1 MSIPTLTLVNH
12 AMEPLSAT
20 AFTSEPSDVS
30 SPSQA
35 SSRPLEDVTSLTS
48 FNPFSEEDENDQS
61 SYALMSSLFSR
72 VKNTFTTPL
81 SSASP
86 PSTAGSNASGPPN
99 SAPTERRRPANS
111 VVQNNSSNESLRL
124 FSERPPSMTVVPSNV
139 APPLV
144 SLTPVVSEGLSFN
157 IDFDLPLSRAVFINP
172 STSDSLDGG
181 LYGTTIPGFS
191 IPEDARSI
199 RTATSVK
206 RSASV
211 SKVIRRIRGEGT
223 HGWRVYPIM
232 GVSYLTGLSRDYW
245 MDDKT
250 CKECYDCKSVFTA
263 WRRKHHCRICG
274 SSVSALMTVYGS
286 NFSWQVKYFALA
298 VLQTSLRAR
307 DSVTTV

>member
-1 MSIPTLTLVNH
+1 MAMSVPTLTLVNH
-12 AMEPLSAT
+12 AMEPLSTT
-20 AFTSEPSDVS
+20 AFTPEPSEVS

-81 SSASP
+81 SSTPPLSTVGASATG
-86 PSTAGSNASGPPN
+86 PSN
-99 SAPTERRRPANS
+99 SAPTERRRPFNS

-124 FSERPPSMTVVPSNV
+124 SERPPSLTVVPSNV

-157 IDFDLPLSRAVFINP
+157 IDFDLPLSRGVVINP

-199 RTATSVK
+199 RTAPSVK

-223 HGWRVYPIM
+223 HP
-232 GVSYLTGLSRDYW
+232 
-245 MDDKT
+245 
-250 CKECYDCKSVFTA
+250 
-263 WRRKHHCRICG
+263 
-274 SSVSALMTVYGS
+274 
-286 NFSWQVKYFALA
+286 
-298 VLQTSLRAR
+298 
-307 DSVTTV
+307 

>member
-20 AFTSEPSDVS
+20 AYTSEPSDVS

-35 SSRPLEDVTSLTS
+35 SSRQLEDVMSLTS

-61 SYALMSSLFSR
+61 SYALMSSIFSK

-81 SSASP
+81 SSAPP
-86 PSTAGSNASGPPN
+86 PSTAGASALGPPN

-111 VVQNNSSNESLRL
+111 VVQNNSNESSQSS
-124 FSERPPSMTVVPSNV
+124 SERPPSLTVVPSNA

-157 IDFDLPLSRAVFINP
+157 IDFDLSLSRGALVNP

-199 RTATSVK
+199 RTTTSVK

-223 HGWRVYPIM
+223 Y
-232 GVSYLTGLSRDYW
+232 
-245 MDDKT
+245 
-250 CKECYDCKSVFTA
+250 A
-263 WRRKHHCRICG
+263 
-274 SSVSALMTVYGS
+274 
-286 NFSWQVKYFALA
+286 
-298 VLQTSLRAR
+298 
-307 DSVTTV
+307 

>member
-1 MSIPTLTLVNH
+1 MAMSIPTLALVNH

-61 SYALMSSLFSR
+61 SYALMSSLFSKGEEY
-72 VKNTFTTPL
+72 VHHSFVF
-81 SSASP
+81 SP
-86 PSTAGSNASGPPN
+86 SPSTAGASATGPPN
-99 SAPTERRRPANS
+99 SAPTERRRPISS
-111 VVQNNSSNESLRL
+111 VVQNNSSNESLRPS
-124 FSERPPSMTVVPSNV
+124 SERPSSLTVVSSNV

-157 IDFDLPLSRAVFINP
+157 IDFDLPLSRGVFINS

-199 RTATSVK
+199 RTTTSVK

-223 HGWRVYPIM
+223 H
-232 GVSYLTGLSRDYW
+232 T
-245 MDDKT
+245 
-250 CKECYDCKSVFTA
+250 
-263 WRRKHHCRICG
+263 
-274 SSVSALMTVYGS
+274 
-286 NFSWQVKYFALA
+286 
-298 VLQTSLRAR
+298 
-307 DSVTTV
+307 

>member
-1 MSIPTLTLVNH
+1 MSIPTLTLVHH
-12 AMEPLSAT
+12 AMEPLSTT
-20 AFTSEPSDVS
+20 AFTSEPSDVP

-61 SYALMSSLFSR
+61 SYALMTSLFSK

-81 SSASP
+81 SSTPSSSAAGASA
-86 PSTAGSNASGPPN
+86 TGPPN
-99 SAPTERRRPANS
+99 SVPTERRRPPISA
-111 VVQNNSSNESLRL
+111 VQSNSSNESSRSS
-124 FSERPPSMTVVPSNV
+124 SERPSSLTVVPSHV
-139 APPLV
+139 APPLI

-157 IDFDLPLSRAVFINP
+157 IDFDLPLSRGVFNRINP

-199 RTATSVK
+199 RTTTSVK

-223 HGWRVYPIM
+223 P
-232 GVSYLTGLSRDYW
+232 
-245 MDDKT
+245 
-250 CKECYDCKSVFTA
+250 A
-263 WRRKHHCRICG
+263 
-274 SSVSALMTVYGS
+274 
-286 NFSWQVKYFALA
+286 
-298 VLQTSLRAR
+298 
-307 DSVTTV
+307 

>member
-20 AFTSEPSDVS
+20 AFTPEPSDVS

-61 SYALMSSLFSR
+61 SYALVSSLFFK
-72 VKNTFTTPL
+72 VKSTFTTPL
-81 SSASP
+81 SSAPP
-86 PSTAGSNASGPPN
+86 PSTAGAGATGPPN
-99 SAPTERRRPANS
+99 SAPTERRRPAHS
-111 VVQNNSSNESLRL
+111 VLQNNPSNETPHS
-124 FSERPPSMTVVPSNV
+124 SERPPSLAVVPSNV

-157 IDFDLPLSRAVFINP
+157 IDFDLPLPRGAFINP

-199 RTATSVK
+199 RTTTSIK

-223 HGWRVYPIM
+223 H
-232 GVSYLTGLSRDYW
+232 
-245 MDDKT
+245 
-250 CKECYDCKSVFTA
+250 A
-263 WRRKHHCRICG
+263 
-274 SSVSALMTVYGS
+274 
-286 NFSWQVKYFALA
+286 
-298 VLQTSLRAR
+298 
-307 DSVTTV
+307 

>member
-1 MSIPTLTLVNH
+1 MAMSIPTLTLVNH

-61 SYALMSSLFSR
+61 SYALMSSLFFK

-81 SSASP
+81 SSATP
-86 PSTAGSNASGPPN
+86 PSTAGASATGSPN
-99 SAPTERRRPANS
+99 SVPTDRRRPANS
-111 VVQNNSSNESLRL
+111 VLQNNSFSEAPHS
-124 FSERPPSMTVVPSNV
+124 SERPPSLTVVSSNV

-157 IDFDLPLSRAVFINP
+157 IDFDLPLPRGAFINP

-199 RTATSVK
+199 RTTTSVK

-223 HGWRVYPIM
+223 H
-232 GVSYLTGLSRDYW
+232 
-245 MDDKT
+245 
-250 CKECYDCKSVFTA
+250 A
-263 WRRKHHCRICG
+263 
-274 SSVSALMTVYGS
+274 
-286 NFSWQVKYFALA
+286 
-298 VLQTSLRAR
+298 
-307 DSVTTV
+307 

>member
-1 MSIPTLTLVNH
+1 MAMSIPTLTLINH

-35 SSRPLEDVTSLTS
+35 SSRPLEDVASLTS

-61 SYALMSSLFSR
+61 SYALMSSLFSK

-81 SSASP
+81 SSAPP
-86 PSTAGSNASGPPN
+86 PSTAGASATGPPN

-111 VVQNNSSNESLRL
+111 VVQNILSNETPHSS
-124 FSERPPSMTVVPSNV
+124 SERPPSLTVVPSNV

-157 IDFDLPLSRAVFINP
+157 IDFDLPLPRGAFINT

-199 RTATSVK
+199 RTTTSVK

-223 HGWRVYPIM
+223 H
-232 GVSYLTGLSRDYW
+232 
-245 MDDKT
+245 
-250 CKECYDCKSVFTA
+250 A
-263 WRRKHHCRICG
+263 
-274 SSVSALMTVYGS
+274 
-286 NFSWQVKYFALA
+286 
-298 VLQTSLRAR
+298 
-307 DSVTTV
+307 